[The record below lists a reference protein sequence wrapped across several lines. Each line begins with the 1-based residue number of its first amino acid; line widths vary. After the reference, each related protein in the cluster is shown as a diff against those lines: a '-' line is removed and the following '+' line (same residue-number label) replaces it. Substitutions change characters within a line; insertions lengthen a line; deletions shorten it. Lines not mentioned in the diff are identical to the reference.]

1 MVPPIKL
8 NQNSTILIDTNWP
21 QRFRLTKIDD
31 NNTDYEY
38 GGVATSVD
46 FFKFVENVNYT
57 LTRQQNVLNIKY
69 LSGKDDHF
77 SPIWSVALFL
87 IGLQMLYS
95 GLNFGVEYYL
105 KKKSASVENPNYE
118 ETPKKDEP
126 KNRVRL
132 QSLDTFR
139 GICITI
145 MIFVNYGGQESRQ
158 PSDQGS

>member
-38 GGVATSVD
+38 GGVATSLD
-46 FFKFVENVNYT
+46 FFNFVENVNYT
-57 LTRQQNVLNIKY
+57 LTRKENVLDVKY

-95 GLNFGVEYYL
+95 GTNFGVEYYL

-118 ETPKKDEP
+118 ETPKKDET

-145 MIFVNYGGQESRQ
+145 MIFVNYGGQELSE
-158 PSDQGS
+158 SD